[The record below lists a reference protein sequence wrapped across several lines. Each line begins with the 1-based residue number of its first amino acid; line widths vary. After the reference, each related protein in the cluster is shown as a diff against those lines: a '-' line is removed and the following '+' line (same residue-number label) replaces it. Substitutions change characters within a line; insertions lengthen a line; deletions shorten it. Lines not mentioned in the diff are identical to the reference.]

1 MLSVRIIRLSLLLVT
16 AVFAADKPPTFSRD
30 VAPILFNK
38 CTGCHHPDDVAP
50 MSFLEYKSVRP
61 WAKSIKE
68 AVLLKR
74 MPPWFADP
82 HYGSFSNDP
91 SLTEAEKQTIVAWV
105 DQGAKEGDP
114 RDLPK
119 APAYADG
126 WRIGKPD
133 AVFDI
138 GQDHSIKGNPAD
150 EYISFTVP
158 THFTEGHWVQAI
170 EIRPGNRKVVH
181 HAHVS
186 VIDGSGQRLNGAK
199 PVAKVATFADY
210 TFRGDDHLRHMRVDA
225 PIVDDA
231 CAYSGP
237 EIAGLRKAGPGSL
250 VSYLPGM
257 PPDVYPSDSAKW
269 IPAGAQ
275 LRFTIHYHSEKSG
288 DSAPITDRTSVGMIF
303 APGPP
308 NHPIHRMDVD
318 NNFFALPAGDANHQ
332 VRQCA
337 TFDSDSLL
345 LSLTAHMHLR
355 GKDARFEIQRPGE
368 APQTVLFVP
377 KYDFNWQLKY
387 READP
392 VFLPRGTRLIIT
404 FHYDNSA
411 NNAANPDPRKLIRWG
426 EPSQEEM
433 MSGWID
439 YIDAPAKPAVRLSE
453 SARVTQ

>member
-1 MLSVRIIRLSLLLVT
+1 MMVGHPMLSVRIIRLSLLLVT

-30 VAPILFNK
+30 VAPILINK
-38 CTGCHHPDDVAP
+38 CSGCHHPDDVAP

-105 DQGAKEGDP
+105 DEGAREGDP

-126 WRIGKPD
+126 WRIGKPA

-158 THFTEGHWVQAI
+158 THFPEGHWVQAI

-199 PVAKVATFADY
+199 
-210 TFRGDDHLRHMRVDA
+210 
-225 PIVDDA
+225 
-231 CAYSGP
+231 
-237 EIAGLRKAGPGSL
+237 
-250 VSYLPGM
+250 
-257 PPDVYPSDSAKW
+257 
-269 IPAGAQ
+269 
-275 LRFTIHYHSEKSG
+275 
-288 DSAPITDRTSVGMIF
+288 
-303 APGPP
+303 
-308 NHPIHRMDVD
+308 
-318 NNFFALPAGDANHQ
+318 
-332 VRQCA
+332 
-337 TFDSDSLL
+337 
-345 LSLTAHMHLR
+345 
-355 GKDARFEIQRPGE
+355 
-368 APQTVLFVP
+368 
-377 KYDFNWQLKY
+377 
-387 READP
+387 
-392 VFLPRGTRLIIT
+392 
-404 FHYDNSA
+404 
-411 NNAANPDPRKLIRWG
+411 
-426 EPSQEEM
+426 
-433 MSGWID
+433 
-439 YIDAPAKPAVRLSE
+439 
-453 SARVTQ
+453 